1 MTRLNFRN
9 KSIVLLIILLLG
21 AIYGYTSKTLE
32 SGKEEYRTKTVDR
45 GDIIQIISANGTLTP
60 VELVNVGTQ
69 VSGTV
74 FKIYVDFN
82 DQVKTGQ
89 ILAELDPAL
98 LKAQLQQSEANLKSA
113 QATARNAASKA
124 ARGRTLLQKG
134 FISNE
139 ALDEIERELDIAHA
153 QVAVSKAN
161 VERDRANLNYSVI
174 RSPIS
179 GVVVARDVNVGQ
191 TVAASFQTP
200 ILFQIARDLRQM
212 QINISVAE
220 ADIGQIHADQEI
232 TFTVDAFQER
242 EFTAFVKQ
250 IRLNPTI
257 QENVVTYNVVA
268 IVINDDGTLL
278 PGMTANVRFIVNH
291 KNAVLRVPNAALRY
305 KPSNTM
311 SASGIPPARQT
322 RQPQLYRLK
331 NNIPAPIN
339 IVTGITDGNYT
350 EIISG
355 DLKEGDELIIGDT
368 AGKKQNESS
377 ISNFRFRMF

>member
-1 MTRLNFRN
+1 MIRLNLKN
-9 KSIVLLIILLLG
+9 KTIVLLMLIVSG
-21 AIYGYTSKTLE
+21 ALYALANKNPDSK
-32 SGKEEYRTKTVDR
+32 KDEYRTRTVDR
-45 GDIIQIISANGTLTP
+45 GDIVQIISANGTLNP
-60 VELVNVGTQ
+60 LELINVGTQ

-74 FKIYVDFN
+74 ARIYVDFN

-89 ILAELDPAL
+89 TLAELDPAL

-113 QATARNAASKA
+113 QATLKNVSSKV

-134 FISNE
+134 FISDE
-139 ALDEIERELDIAHA
+139 ALEEIEQQLDVALA
-153 QVAVSKAN
+153 QLAISKAN

-220 ADIGQIHADQEI
+220 ADIGQIHAEQEI
-232 TFTVDAFQER
+232 SFTVDAFQQR
-242 EFTAFVKQ
+242 EFTAVVKQ

-268 IVINDDGTLL
+268 TVINDDGTLL

-291 KNAVLRVPNAALRY
+291 KTAVLRVPNAALRY
-305 KPSNTM
+305 KPSNE
-311 SASGIPPARQT
+311 IPATSVSSTKQSNHSL
-322 RQPQLYRLK
+322 LYRLENK
-331 NNIPAPIN
+331 MATPIAV
-339 IVTGITDGNYT
+339 VTGITDGNFT

-355 DLKEGDELIIGDT
+355 NLKEGDKLILSDA

-377 ISNFRFRMF
+377 TSNFRFRMF

>member
-1 MTRLNFRN
+1 MIRSNLKT
-9 KSIVLLIILLLG
+9 KSVILLIILISG
-21 AIYGYTSKTLE
+21 AIYGYTHKETE
-32 SGKEEYRTKTVDR
+32 SGKEEYRTRIVDR
-45 GDIIQIISANGTLTP
+45 GNIVQIISANGTLTP
-60 VELVNVGTQ
+60 LELVNVGTQ

-74 FKIYVDFN
+74 SKIYVDFN
-82 DQVKTGQ
+82 DEVKTGQ

-98 LKAQLQQSEANLKSA
+98 LKAQLNQSEANFKSA
-113 QATARNAASKA
+113 QATLKNAISKA
-124 ARGRTLLQKG
+124 TRGRTLLQKG

-139 ALDEIERELDIAHA
+139 ALDEIEQQLDIAHA
-153 QVAVSKAN
+153 QLAISKAN

-212 QINISVAE
+212 QIHISVAE

-232 TFTVDAFQER
+232 TFTVDAFQEQ
-242 EFTAFVKQ
+242 EFTALVKQ

-268 IVINDDGTLL
+268 TVINDDGTLL
-278 PGMTANVRFIVNH
+278 PGMTANVRFIVNQKH
-291 KNAVLRVPNAALRY
+291 AVLRVPAAALRY
-305 KPSNTM
+305 KPSDEK
-311 SASGIPPARQT
+311 SPPPV
-322 RQPQLYRLK
+322 RQPNQSLLYRLENK
-331 NNIPAPIN
+331 LPAPIN
-339 IVTGITDGNYT
+339 VTTGITDGNFT

-355 DLKEGDELIIGDT
+355 DLKEGDALIISDASGQ
-368 AGKKQNESS
+368 KQTQSS
-377 ISNFRFRMF
+377 ASNFRLRMF

>member
-1 MTRLNFRN
+1 MIRSNLKT
-9 KSIVLLIILLLG
+9 KSVILLIILISG
-21 AIYGYTSKTLE
+21 AIYGYTHKETE
-32 SGKEEYRTKTVDR
+32 SGKEEYRTRIVDR
-45 GDIIQIISANGTLTP
+45 GNIVQIISANGTLTP
-60 VELVNVGTQ
+60 LELVNVGTQ

-74 FKIYVDFN
+74 SKIYVDFN
-82 DQVKTGQ
+82 DEVKTGQ

-98 LKAQLQQSEANLKSA
+98 LKAQLNQSEANFKSA
-113 QATARNAASKA
+113 QATLKNATSKA
-124 ARGRTLLQKG
+124 TRGRTLLQKG

-139 ALDEIERELDIAHA
+139 ALDEIEQQLDIAHA
-153 QVAVSKAN
+153 QLAISKAN

-212 QINISVAE
+212 QIHISVAE

-232 TFTVDAFQER
+232 TFTVDAFQEQ
-242 EFTAFVKQ
+242 EFTALVKQ

-268 IVINDDGTLL
+268 TVINDDGTLL
-278 PGMTANVRFIVNH
+278 PGMTANVRFIVNQKH
-291 KNAVLRVPNAALRY
+291 AVLRVPTSALRY
-305 KPSNTM
+305 KPSDEK
-311 SASGIPPARQT
+311 SPPPVK
-322 RQPQLYRLK
+322 QPNQSLLYRLENK
-331 NNIPAPIN
+331 LPAPIN
-339 IVTGITDGNYT
+339 VTTGITDGNFT

-355 DLKEGDELIIGDT
+355 DLKEGDALIISD
-368 AGKKQNESS
+368 ASSQKQTQSS
-377 ISNFRFRMF
+377 ASNFRLRMF

>member
-1 MTRLNFRN
+1 MIRSNLKT
-9 KSIVLLIILLLG
+9 KSVILLIILISG
-21 AIYGYTSKTLE
+21 AIYGYTYKETE
-32 SGKEEYRTKTVDR
+32 SGKEEYRTRIVDR
-45 GDIIQIISANGTLTP
+45 GNIVQIISANGTLTP
-60 VELVNVGTQ
+60 LELVNVGTQ

-74 FKIYVDFN
+74 SRIYVDFN
-82 DQVKTGQ
+82 DEVKTGQ

-98 LKAQLQQSEANLKSA
+98 LKAQLNQSEANFKSA
-113 QATARNAASKA
+113 QATLKNAISKA
-124 ARGRTLLQKG
+124 TRGRTLLQKG

-139 ALDEIERELDIAHA
+139 ALDEIEQQLDIAHA
-153 QVAVSKAN
+153 QLAISKAN

-212 QINISVAE
+212 QIHISVAE

-232 TFTVDAFQER
+232 TFTVDAFQEQ
-242 EFTAFVKQ
+242 EFTALVKQ

-268 IVINDDGTLL
+268 TVINDDGTLL
-278 PGMTANVRFIVNH
+278 PGMTANVRFIVNQKH
-291 KNAVLRVPNAALRY
+291 AVLRVPAAALRY
-305 KPSNTM
+305 KPSDEK
-311 SASGIPPARQT
+311 SPPPV
-322 RQPQLYRLK
+322 RQPNQSLLYRLDNK
-331 NNIPAPIN
+331 LPAPIN
-339 IVTGITDGNYT
+339 VTTGITDGNFT

-355 DLKEGDELIIGDT
+355 DLKEGDALIISD
-368 AGKKQNESS
+368 ASSQKQTQSS
-377 ISNFRFRMF
+377 ASNFRLRMF